1 MGGGGVCSGSAEA
14 QRKGE
19 VFPLQILE
27 WARPR
32 PGLRPR
38 EGGSG
43 KPPGR
48 VGEESGGGRLAAGL
62 FVLWEGCR
70 VGQSPETGEAWPLG
84 WQEWAGPRGGG
95 RGSDWKGL
103 QRTWV

>member
-1 MGGGGVCSGSAEA
+1 MCGGGVCSGSAAA

-19 VFPLQILE
+19 VFPCRS
-27 WARPR
+27 WNGPAP
-32 PGLRPR
+32 

-43 KPPGR
+43 KLPGL

-62 FVLWEGCR
+62 FILWEGCR

-84 WQEWAGPRGGG
+84 WQEWAEPQGGG